1 MARREEELVAENAG
15 SPASPVTELPPLTLP
30 KEIAIIGVFTV
41 ALLTALSL
49 LSYRPLD
56 PGFLS
61 SGTIT
66 HHPDNWVGYLGA
78 YWADLLVHTFGLA
91 CLWVPGLLARTGF
104 LLFVQAPFLT
114 PRRLLLWTSLVLSQ
128 ATLLQLALG
137 SVDLHLFGQ
146 SASTALG
153 GLTGI
158 VLGTTLTSWCG
169 ELGALILT
177 PLWVVVTLMV
187 LFQISLFAFAGKTW
201 SPVRRAL
208 DSLALRREKQR
219 QAEAREE
226 ARDQVKQRQKERL
239 VEEEKR
245 AVRAAPPAVS
255 RRKEVP
261 PALPLEEV
269 PGSGR
274 FKLPTTDL
282 LEPPK
287 PKPPV
292 DEKSL
297 LARARQI
304 EERLQEFD
312 VAGEVVEI
320 HPGPVVTIFEFRPAP
335 GIKYNRVLQFS
346 EDLALTMRVDHV
358 RIDRLSGKSSIGIE
372 VPNKEREIISFRE
385 LVESETYQHSP
396 GQLPIA
402 LGKTVDGE
410 PFVTSLAH
418 LPHVLVAGT
427 TGSGKSVGINAI
439 LHSILFR
446 STPDEVKLI
455 LIDPKQVELKI
466 YEGIPHLLTP
476 VVTDVKKAA
485 NALNWAVREM
495 TERYKLLA
503 AAQVRSIDQ
512 YNQFVKTLTPSSVAE
527 CDLALTKPLPYIVI
541 VIDELYDLMAVVAK
555 EVETAIARLSAMA
568 RAVGIHLILAT
579 QRPSRD
585 VITGVI
591 KSNLPSRI
599 AYQVREKLESRLIL
613 DQNGADLLEGKG
625 DMLFLPAGSGR
636 LMRIHGGFLS
646 TVETQRVIGFLQK
659 QGDPVFDQE
668 VLKAPPEE
676 AGAAGTGTGEESEED
691 PLYKEAVSLVVRTGV
706 ASASNLQRKMR
717 IGYARAARLLDVM
730 EHRGIVGPADGAKPR
745 EILIDPEE
753 LDEP

>member
-1 MARREEELVAENAG
+1 MARREEELVAENDG
-15 SPASPVTELPPLTLP
+15 SPASPVVELPPLSLTR
-30 KEIAIIGVFTV
+30 EIVIISVFTV
-41 ALLTALSL
+41 ALLTALAL
-49 LSYRPLD
+49 LSYHPLD

-66 HHPDNWVGYLGA
+66 HRPENWVGYLGA
-78 YWADLLVHTFGLA
+78 YWSDLLVHLFGLA
-91 CLWVPGLLARTGF
+91 CLWVPGLLARAGY
-104 LLFVQAPFLT
+104 LLFAQAPFFT
-114 PRRLLLWTSLVLSQ
+114 PRRLLLWTSLVLSH

-137 SVDLHLFGQ
+137 NWDLHLYGQ

-158 VLGTTLTSWCG
+158 VLGSALTSWCG
-169 ELGALILT
+169 DLGALILT
-177 PLWVVVTLMV
+177 PLWAVVTLMV
-187 LFQISLFAFAGKTW
+187 LFRVSLFSFAGVAW
-201 SPVRRAL
+201 APFRRGL
-208 DSLALRREKQR
+208 DSLSLRRERSR
-219 QAEAREE
+219 QADAREE
-226 ARDQVKQRQKERL
+226 ARVQVKQRQKERL

-245 AVRAAPPAVS
+245 ATRTAPPPVS
-255 RRKEVP
+255 RRKEVG
-261 PALPLEEV
+261 PALPLEEA

-292 DEKSL
+292 DEKTL

-304 EERLQEFD
+304 EDRLQEFD
-312 VAGEVVEI
+312 IAGEVVEI
-320 HPGPVVTIFEFRPAP
+320 HPGPVVTIFEYRPAP
-335 GIKYNRVLQFS
+335 GVKYNRVIGFS

-372 VPNKEREIISFRE
+372 VPNKEREVISFRE
-385 LVESETYQHSP
+385 LVESETYHQSP

-410 PFVTSLAH
+410 PFVTSLALMPH
-418 LPHVLVAGT
+418 LLVAGT

-512 YNQFVKTLTPSSVAE
+512 YNQFVKTLTPNSVAE
-527 CDLALTKPLPYIVI
+527 ADLALTRPLPYIVI

-599 AYQVREKLESRLIL
+599 AFQVREKLESRLIL

-636 LMRIHGGFLS
+636 LKRIHGGFLS
-646 TVETQRVIGFLQK
+646 TVETQRVIAFLQK
-659 QGDPVFDQE
+659 QGAPVFDQE

-676 AGAAGTGTGEESEED
+676 AAQGGGGTGEESEED

-745 EILIDPEE
+745 EIMIAPEE
-753 LDEP
+753 LEEP